1 MAEKSQTKAAAAM
14 SEGYYTLSA
23 LPEGTY
29 TVTFSGSTTVDR
41 TATLVVSADKADSNG
56 LITVSAVPIC
66 ICDYVKNGEID
77 AYDYSTFV
85 TSFNG
90 DYNIYCDLIKNG
102 EIDAYDMSQFLVFL
116 NKTVE
121 YAKIAL

>member
-1 MAEKSQTKAAAAM
+1 MGDKTVTATTD